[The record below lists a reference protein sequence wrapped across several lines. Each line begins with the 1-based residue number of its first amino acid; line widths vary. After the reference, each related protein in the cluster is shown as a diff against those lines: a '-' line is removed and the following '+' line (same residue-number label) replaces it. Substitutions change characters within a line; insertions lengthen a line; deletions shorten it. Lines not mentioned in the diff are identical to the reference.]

1 MSNVFH
7 THGQPPRGDRF
18 RRLRN
23 SVTLLLGA
31 AGLTAGLAIAQ
42 GPSASAP
49 VPAASGVIVNAPI
62 DLPAPPATNPRPAVH
77 PNWSELTIVQ
87 QRILAPLAP
96 EWNDMPELARKKWLQ
111 IAQAYPKYTP
121 AQQQRLQTRMADWV
135 KLTPEQ
141 RHRARENF
149 QTTKSVPLQKKSEAW
164 QSYQKLTDEQKKALG
179 RRRQGAEASVCG
191 DGAARQCEPRE
202 GRCQGG
208 PSRAHEAWHDA
219 LDAAWQ
225 GDGCCI
231 QPRGRAGSERCL
243 GACRCGARTG
253 QHAPRPR
260 ATRGA
265 VHHNGRRI
273 GKSAAVHG
281 ARRLSRHT
289 LWHNSNSATQALP
302 AHVGLRLPRSP
313 VRWPLPLPPLP
324 RLRRTMRSQR
334 PPCAAVLR
342 ACSMKA
348 CCCSA

>member
-1 MSNVFH
+1 MSNIFH

-23 SVTLLLGA
+23 SVALLLGA

-164 QSYQKLTDEQKKALG
+164 QSYQKLTDEQKKALAAAAKAQKHPSAVTALPG
-179 RRRQGAEASVCG
+179 NASL
-191 DGAARQCEPRE
+191 AK
-202 GRCQGG
+202 
-208 PSRAHEAWHDA
+208 
-219 LDAAWQ
+219 DAAK
-225 GDGCCI
+225 
-231 QPRGRAGSERCL
+231 
-243 GACRCGARTG
+243 
-253 QHAPRPR
+253 
-260 ATRGA
+260 A
-265 VHHNGRRI
+265 VHHGRTKPGTTRSTPP
-273 GKSAAVHG
+273 GKVTAAASSPAAAPAPSAA
-281 ARRLSRHT
+281 
-289 LWHNSNSATQALP
+289 SAP
-302 AHVGLRLPRSP
+302 AVAAPAP
-313 VRWPLPLPPLP
+313 VSTPPAP
-324 RLRRTMRSQR
+324 AQPAAPSTTTGGESGN
-334 PPCAAVLR
+334 PPPSTVLGG
-342 ACSMKA
+342 
-348 CCCSA
+348 